1 MALIRGNL
9 DIADAVLATII
20 ARLND
25 FRSLQPH
32 RTFVC
37 FSVSFVHTF
46 IFLHS
51 HSLFVF
57 SLNSQ
62 PLLGFI
68 HVALSVTAGG
78 YHALT
83 TESLQDIRW
92 SMQGYRKKMVREI
105 STEARMLN
113 MLQRLLKFSSMFI
126 VFE

>member
-1 MALIRGNL
+1 
-9 DIADAVLATII
+9 
-20 ARLND
+20 
-25 FRSLQPH
+25 
-32 RTFVC
+32 
-37 FSVSFVHTF
+37 
-46 IFLHS
+46 
-51 HSLFVF
+51 LFVF